1 MLGKS
6 EERRCCHEENRHLAV
21 YRGCRGLAD
30 DRRVL
35 RLGLVQGWPEG
46 CVAESRWPAQRF
58 MHVKSQA
65 MAELRAGLASG
76 DFRRMET
83 AVGRLSSTGT
93 AASWYLSEKQ
103 YGNAGDVFRQTVAQL
118 GRDLGSRDLNAAKET
133 YRRLNVSC
141 NACHQQEPS
150 GEQPT
155 GPGAAAEADSPA
167 AEDERSDEGNA
178 SGPTTS

>member
-1 MLGKS
+1 MKKTDVWLCIASVVALLVTAACFGWVWYKAGRKDAS
-6 EERRCCHEENRHLAV
+6 RNPA
-21 YRGCRGLAD
+21 GL
-30 DRRVL
+30 
-35 RLGLVQGWPEG
+35 
-46 CVAESRWPAQRF
+46 AQRF

-65 MAELRAGLASG
+65 MAELRAGLASS

-103 YGNAGDVFRQTVAQL
+103 YGNAGDVFRQTVDQL

-133 YRRLNVSC
+133 YRRLNASC
-141 NACHQQEPS
+141 NACHEQNPS

-167 AEDERSDEGNA
+167 VEDERSDKGNA
-178 SGPTTS
+178 SGPATS

>member
-1 MLGKS
+1 MKKTDIWLSIAGVVALLVTAGFFGWVWYKAGRKDAS
-6 EERRCCHEENRHLAV
+6 RNPA
-21 YRGCRGLAD
+21 GL
-30 DRRVL
+30 
-35 RLGLVQGWPEG
+35 
-46 CVAESRWPAQRF
+46 AQRF

-83 AVGRLSSTGT
+83 AVGRLSSTGR

-103 YGNAGDVFRQTVAQL
+103 YGNAGDVFRQTVDQL

-133 YRRLNVSC
+133 YRRLNASC
-141 NACHQQEPS
+141 NACHQQGPS
-150 GEQPT
+150 GEQPA

-167 AEDERSDEGNA
+167 ADDERSDEGNA
-178 SGPTTS
+178 AGPTTS